1 MSPQLS
7 FFGPAK
13 SHDGVALRSS
23 YHVRASVQGPAAEVA
38 AEVKSGEEK
47 AKDQDT
53 KILWLFRD
61 GRTRL
66 TPSEARDRYQAE
78 FGKPI
83 LLTSARRALTNLTR
97 EGLLRMMDERRLN
110 PATGGMEHLWEIRA

>member
-1 MSPQLS
+1 MSTSPAQLTLLRPEVLLGKS
-7 FFGPAK
+7 F
-13 SHDGVALRSS
+13 HT
-23 YHVRASVQGPAAEVA
+23 RAPIPGKASEAAAEI
-38 AEVKSGEEK
+38 KRGEK
-47 AKDQDT
+47 RAKDQDN

-78 FGKPI
+78 FGEPI

-97 EGLLRMMDERRLN
+97 EGLLSMMAERRLN
-110 PATGGMEHLWEIRA
+110 PSTNGMEHVWEIPS